1 MRDSKILKAVGF
13 GLIGAAFL
21 GHGLRACH
29 MVTTGRGSETYTG
42 GKLVTWTW
50 SGALLVSVLLLAVIV
65 FGLSHK
71 FFARGELPRKLR
83 KIRYD
88 LRKKLRNLRKVWSRV
103 KAQYFQK

>member
-13 GLIGAAFL
+13 GLIGAAFF

-29 MVTTGRGSETYTG
+29 MVTTGRGSETYTS

-50 SGALLVSVLLLAVIV
+50 SGALLVSVLLFAVIV

-71 FFARGELPRKLR
+71 FVARSELPHKLR

-88 LRKKLRNLRKVWSRV
+88 LRKKLRTLRKVWFRV
-103 KAQYFQK
+103 KAKYFKK